1 MAVRGPLPPEHPRR
15 GAAGAAPPRRR
26 AAGIPYQNGLPT
38 RPAARGHAYYAA
50 EARRALGISA
60 EPRLADVP
68 FPIIHAALGVAA
80 CAVAVALRPGAVGLV
95 FSVVG
100 VAGLCAVTGAALAGY
115 DRLVYPPEHRPSLE
129 SIALPVAALGAFSLV
144 LAGTLDI
151 RTRLVAAAIAVAVCG
166 GLPHLGGLR
175 AAGREGWGARFLRDA
190 AAIAVLVPVLLASAS
205 QNLPLGLRVGVAL
218 VGVGLVTLD
227 GLQSEETRRR
237 HAFTLA
243 TLTSVVVTGAM
254 VAVDW
259 AVVTPG
265 VVAAITLV
273 IWYGTRGVA
282 DSAVFPPRRL
292 SSAAEHLVVVA
303 IALFGLYW
311 VTR

>member
-1 MAVRGPLPPEHPRR
+1 
-15 GAAGAAPPRRR
+15 
-26 AAGIPYQNGLPT
+26 
-38 RPAARGHAYYAA
+38 
-50 EARRALGISA
+50 
-60 EPRLADVP
+60 VP

-95 FSVVG
+95 GSVVG
-100 VAGLCAVTGAALAGY
+100 VSVLCAVTGAGLAVY
-115 DRLVYPPEHRPSLE
+115 DRLVYAPELRPSLE

-151 RTRLVAAAIAVAVCG
+151 RTRLVAAVITVLVCG

-205 QNLPLGLRVGVAL
+205 QNLPLALRAGVAL
-218 VGVGLVTLD
+218 IGVGLVTLD
-227 GLQSEETRRR
+227 SLQSEETRRR
-237 HAFTLA
+237 HVYSLA
-243 TLTSVVVTGAM
+243 ALTSVVVTGAM
-254 VAVDW
+254 IAVDW

-265 VVAAITLV
+265 IVAAVTLV

-292 SSAAEHLVVVA
+292 GGVVEHLVVVA
-303 IALFGLYW
+303 IALIGLYW